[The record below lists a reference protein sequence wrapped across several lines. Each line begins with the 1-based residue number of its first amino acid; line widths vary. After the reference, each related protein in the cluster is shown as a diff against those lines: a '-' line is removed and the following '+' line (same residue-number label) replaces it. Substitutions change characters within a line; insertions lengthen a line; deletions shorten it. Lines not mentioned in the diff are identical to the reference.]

1 MLVPG
6 SCPYSNVYKVT
17 FIMSR
22 KIYIYNRAAL
32 LYKRGASLRNWM
44 QKVRLH
50 RAAFH
55 FPRASPNVM
64 QPCIFSF
71 VETSHFLSELSFF
84 LLWKPHIF
92 FWQRKEKV
100 TFAFKSGLVCGF
112 WQMIQNWKSQSFR
125 IEEMKNW
132 SMIQRLMW
140 SFQSAWCH
148 VKRRKEKRT
157 QTIALREA
165 KAARRQPMK
174 GQKA

>member
-55 FPRASPNVM
+55 FPRASPKVM
-64 QPCIFSF
+64 RPAFS
-71 VETSHFLSELSFF
+71 VLS
-84 LLWKPHIF
+84 KPHIFCPNSVFFFCGNLTF